1 MLQQSCYRDYYKT
14 LPPPQMKRLG
24 ELFEIAAMFG
34 LAVPA
39 AYVVE
44 IERYG
49 YRVNVYT
56 GMVLLAV
63 DGAEIECGHIRNFYE
78 LIELAIVARS
88 VGGSRPPATVEA
100 ASQGQGQPPG
110 QAAAVDSTLSGDPAF
125 VLPRPSLA
133 QAGGVRYG

>member
-56 GMVLLAV
+56 GMVLLTV
-63 DGAEIECGHIRNFYE
+63 DGVEIECGHLRNFYE
-78 LIELAIVARS
+78 LIELAMVARS
-88 VGGSRPPATVEA
+88 VAGSQTPAAVIEK
-100 ASQGQGQPPG
+100 ASQGQGDG
-110 QAAAVDSTLSGDPAF
+110 QAATDPAF

-133 QAGGVRYG
+133 QVNGGRYG

>member
-49 YRVNVYT
+49 YRVNIYT
-56 GMVLLAV
+56 GMVLLTV
-63 DGAEIECGHIRNFYE
+63 DGVEIECGHLRNFYE
-78 LIELAIVARS
+78 LIELAMVARS
-88 VGGSRPPATVEA
+88 VAGSQTPAAVIER
-100 ASQGQGQPPG
+100 ASQGQGDG
-110 QAAAVDSTLSGDPAF
+110 QAATDPAF

-133 QAGGVRYG
+133 QVNGGRYG

>member
-14 LPPPQMKRLG
+14 LPPPQMKRLQ
-24 ELFEIAAMFG
+24 ELFEIAAMQG

-49 YRVNVYT
+49 YRVNVFN
-56 GMVLLAV
+56 GMVLLTV
-63 DGAEIECGHIRNFYE
+63 EGVEIECGHLRNFYE
-78 LIELAIVARS
+78 LIELAITARA
-88 VGGSRPPATVEA
+88 VGGSST
-100 ASQGQGQPPG
+100 PG
-110 QAAAVDSTLSGDPAF
+110 AVIDAVSNGNTF

-133 QAGGVRYG
+133 QANGGRNG